1 MKNLF
6 LLLWQGSDGH
16 KKHKDARKRSS
27 VFCDFMCF
35 SWRFPRTMISAGIL
49 FLNVFAS
56 VAAER
61 TPNVILFLCDDL
73 GWADLPCYGQGAVKA
88 HGGWQIQGN
97 VKMPHVDR
105 FAEQGTRFTRF
116 YVNGAVCS
124 PSRAGIMTG
133 RFPSSIGVHDFFGP
147 DSLNPDRTMPDYV
160 DPDLLTIADV
170 FKSAG
175 YATGHF
181 GKWHLNTDP
190 NVPTLDQYGFD
201 EFKILRPSRAERP
214 TNTAAVVDCSI
225 RFMECHQDEPFFLNV
240 WIRDPHAPLL
250 PTEEQMAPYADLS
263 PNWEDH
269 VGGLQV
275 YYSVLTELDRQFG
288 RLMARLDELGLA
300 ENTLVIFTSDN
311 GPVDG
316 LLPGT
321 SHYGGATSANHGPF
335 RGCKRSLYDGGVR
348 MPFIARWPGNV
359 PVKKLDETTLFSG
372 VDLLPSFAAL
382 VGAAPSEFDGEDVSA
397 VFRGQVQR
405 KEKPLFWE
413 NRFPVYGAVAHQSP
427 MLAVCEGNWK
437 LLMNPDGSRVE
448 LYDSPNDPSELNNLA
463 HLNPDVVSELKQKL
477 MTWHRSLPKGFVH
490 ANAGQRI
497 FNWPKEK

>member
-1 MKNLF
+1 MKNDFPCFGRYILSRIMETFQINGCLTIIFPMFGKMILLSMILPFLF
-6 LLLWQGSDGH
+6 
-16 KKHKDARKRSS
+16 
-27 VFCDFMCF
+27 CF
-35 SWRFPRTMISAGIL
+35 SA
-49 FLNVFAS
+49 
-56 VAAER
+56 AAEKH
-61 TPNVILFLCDDL
+61 PNVVLFLCDDL
-73 GWADLPCYGQGAVKA
+73 GWADLPCYGQRAQTA
-88 HGGWQIQGN
+88 HGGWSIQGD
-97 VKMPHVDR
+97 VQMPHLDR
-105 FAEQGTRFTRF
+105 FASKGTRFTRF

-133 RFPSSIGVHDFFGP
+133 RFPSSIGAHDFFGP
-147 DSLNPDRTMPDYV
+147 GSLNPDRNMPDYV
-160 DPDLLTIADV
+160 DPNLTTLADV

-190 NVPTLDQYGFD
+190 AVPPVSEYGFD
-201 EFKILRPSRAERP
+201 EFNILRPSREQRA
-214 TNTAAVVDCSI
+214 TNTAAIVDASI
-225 RFMECHQDEPFFLNV
+225 DFMERNADTPFFLNI

-250 PTEEQMAPYADLS
+250 PTEEQLELYAHLS
-263 PNWEDH
+263 PKWGDQY
-269 VGGLQV
+269 GGLQV

-316 LLPGT
+316 LLAGT

-335 RGCKRSLYDGGVR
+335 RGAKRSLYDGGVR
-348 MPFIARWPGNV
+348 MPFVARFPGQI
-359 PVKKLDETTLFSG
+359 PEGQLDETTLFSG

-382 VGAAPSEFDGEDVSA
+382 AGAAPVECDGEDVSA
-397 VFRGQVQR
+397 IFRGQSVK

-427 MLAVCEGNWK
+427 MLAVCEGQWK

-448 LYDSPNDPSELNNLA
+448 LYDSPNDPSELNNVA
-463 HLNPDVVSELKQKL
+463 HLYPGVVSGLKQKL
-477 MTWHRSLPKGFVH
+477 MSWHSSLKPGFVH
-490 ANAGQRI
+490 HDAGKRV
-497 FNWPKEK
+497 FNWPEEK